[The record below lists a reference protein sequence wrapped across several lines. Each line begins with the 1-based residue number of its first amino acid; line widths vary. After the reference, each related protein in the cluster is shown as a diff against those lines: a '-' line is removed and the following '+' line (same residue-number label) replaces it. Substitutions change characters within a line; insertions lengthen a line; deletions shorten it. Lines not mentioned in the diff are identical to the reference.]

1 MILSFPFVAASF
13 DADARAF
20 INTSGA
26 TARAELNHFVKGI
39 KKLNLYSSMVC
50 WPLRSTQNAG
60 TGSTAYSLGGLGTYN
75 GTLVNGPTWGADG
88 VVFVRTSSQ
97 YINAPTA
104 TASPS
109 SYLLGAVFNPS
120 TSGTDPTSITIS
132 HNGTSN
138 ADAFQIGDSS
148 SNILTGGHRQ
158 VAGSTF
164 ISPANQTYTTGSF
177 QFAQQGW
184 DGATVRRFFNKS
196 SQVTSASNA
205 FGGFISPLRINARGD
220 SVSQFGN
227 NKTTSFAFMTHGSG
241 ASATISNSIFDLY
254 KSTLGQGL
262 SLP

>member
-1 MILSFPFVAASF
+1 MILRFPFLTASF
-13 DADARAF
+13 DADARAY

-26 TARAELNHFVKGI
+26 TDRAAINHFVKAVKRLG
-39 KKLNLYSSMVC
+39 LWSSMVC
-50 WPLRSTQNAG
+50 WPLRSSQNAG

-75 GTLVNGPTWGADG
+75 GTLINGPTWGADG
-88 VVFVRTSSQ
+88 IVFVRTSSQ

-120 TSGTDPTSITIS
+120 TSGTDPASLTLA
-132 HNGTSN
+132 HNGTGN

-148 SNILTGGHRQ
+148 LNILTGGHRQ

-177 QFAQQGW
+177 QFVQQGW

-196 SQVTSASNA
+196 SEVSAASGA

-227 NKTTSFAFMTHGSG
+227 NKTTSFAFITHGAG

-262 SLP
+262 GLP